1 MKNYKYILSA
11 FLVLLLVGADAQVDR
26 SKLPE
31 PATPRPINIGDY
43 ESFELKNG
51 LKVFVIENHKLP
63 RVSYNLVID
72 REPIFEGD
80 KVGYLSMVGQM
91 MRRGTETRTKEQI
104 DEEVDF
110 IGASLSAGSTSVFA
124 SGLSKYNEKILEL
137 MTDVAFNPTFPAEE
151 LEKIRTQTISN
162 LAAGKEDPGSIA
174 ANLNSALVYGKDHP
188 YGEIQTEETTGS
200 ITADDLKAYHTK
212 YFRPNIAYLAIVG
225 DVDPKA
231 TKKLIKTYFGSWESG
246 EVDSPTYD
254 SPEAPAK
261 NMVGIVNRSS
271 AVQSNINITYPVDL
285 KIGSDDQIKARV
297 MNQILG
303 GSGSAK
309 LFMNL
314 REDKGYTYG
323 SYSSLSADELVGR
336 FNASAEVRNE
346 VTDSSVVQ
354 IFYEMDQVKEGNISE
369 EEMNLAKNSISGSF
383 SRSLEQPQTVARF
396 ALNTARYNLP
406 QDYYATYLQ
415 KVQAVSKED
424 IQAMAAKYLKTENA
438 YINVVG
444 KASEVE
450 EQLKAFG
457 ELKYYDTYGNEVDP
471 SLSKLPDGLT
481 ASMVFEKYVD
491 AIGGREKVEAIKTLK
506 MKMEGAVMGQTLN
519 MEVTKSAPNKS
530 FTEVKMAGNTV
541 QKVVFDGQK
550 GKSSGMQGNQEMTG
564 DDALDLA
571 ISSSMVEELVYL
583 DNGGNVKLI
592 AVENINGSDA
602 YGVEVIAPSGKAS
615 VRYYDSESGLLV
627 KVSNTVEG
635 PQGAMTLSSEYGDYK
650 EFGGVLFATSLTQ
663 PVNAQIKMNI
673 SVSDVLVN
681 SEVDES
687 VFNID

>member
-450 EQLKAFG
+450 EQLKDFG

-481 ASMVFEKYVD
+481 AEKVIANYEKALGGAD
-491 AIGGREKVEAIKTLK
+491 AIAKIDNVTMNMSVEAMGQKLTGKQVLAKGMKSKMEISMGGMVVMSSISDGSDAVVAQMGNKTPLDEK
-506 MKMEGAVMGQTLN
+506 MKEETTISGSLFSELGLADLGAELKLESVETI
-519 MEVTKSAPNKS
+519 
-530 FTEVKMAGNTV
+530 
-541 QKVVFDGQK
+541 DGK
-550 GKSSGMQGNQEMTG
+550 
-564 DDALDLA
+564 
-571 ISSSMVEELVYL
+571 
-583 DNGGNVKLI
+583 
-592 AVENINGSDA
+592 DA
-602 YGVEVIAPSGKAS
+602 YGVAVTLSKGGQYTLYFDA
-615 VRYYDSESGLLV
+615 ESGLKV
-627 KVSNTVEG
+627 KSSKVLDT
-635 PQGAMTLSSEYGDYK
+635 PQGQLTQSVSYSDYK
-650 EFGGVLFATSLTQ
+650 EVDGVMIAHKLVQSVGPQT
-663 PVNAQIKMNI
+663 I
-673 SVSDVLVN
+673 SII
-681 SEVDES
+681 VDEVS
-687 VFNID
+687 TNQELAADAFNVE